1 MSNGR
6 WVPRSRACAGR
17 ILVWAVMARRIPR
30 DESLARVH
38 GVGALFSAAYG
49 NVGSSIYYALGV
61 TAAFALGLTPVAF
74 VIAGLIFMATA
85 ATYAEATV
93 MYPEAGGSSSFARH
107 AFNEVISF
115 FAAWGQMLNY
125 IITVAISAFFVP
137 HYLAVFW
144 PWLGESPGDIVG
156 GIGVIAFLA
165 ALNIKGTQEST
176 RLNLILA
183 IADLLTQIVLVLIGL
198 VLVFNPEILVD
209 NVHLGVAPSWGD
221 FLLGIAVGMIAY
233 TGIETISNMSEEAKN
248 APETV
253 PKGVGL
259 TVLAVLGL
267 YALLPLIAL
276 SAMPV
281 HETAGQFSTD
291 LGTKFADDPVLG
303 IVENLGLSAGL
314 TDMLRYYVGVLAAVI
329 LLIATNAG
337 LIGVSRLTFS
347 MGHYRQLPERLRQ
360 IHPHFRTPYIAIL
373 VFSGIAVITLIPGET
388 ELLATLYSFGAMLSF
403 TIAHVSVIK
412 LRQRYPN
419 KEREWKPPGSVR
431 AFGFDLPLTA
441 VFGGLGTFA
450 AWIVVMALNPRTLV
464 IGAIWMV
471 LGTAIYLLY
480 RRSLGLSPSQTHKV
494 LLPEPLGVEEIEYK
508 SVLVAFEDDEPFNE
522 QTLVTAVKLAAK
534 RRRAVHVISIVTVPS
549 HLPLDAPL
557 PGQEQEALSK
567 IEQAKLIGGLRVSGH
582 IHRVRPNQAGHS
594 IAEEARELKATALVM
609 GLRYRNGAP
618 LYGKTLQTVLAER
631 PCRVIVVGE
640 PERARSA
647 PAGPPITPG
656 VEAPV

>member
-1 MSNGR
+1 
-6 WVPRSRACAGR
+6 
-17 ILVWAVMARRIPR
+17 MARRIPR

-107 AFNEVISF
+107 AFNELISF

-144 PWLGESPGDIVG
+144 PWLGSSPGDIIGGVG
-156 GIGVIAFLA
+156 VVAFLA
-165 ALNIKGTQEST
+165 ALNVKGTQEST
-176 RLNLILA
+176 RFNLILA
-183 IADLLTQIVLVLIGL
+183 IADLFTQIILVAIGL

-209 NVHLGVAPSWGD
+209 NVHFGVAPSWGD

-281 HETAGQFSTD
+281 HETAGGGFSTD
-291 LGTKFADDPVLG
+291 LGTTFADDPVLG

-314 TDMLRYYVGVLAAVI
+314 TDVLRYYVGVLAAVI
-329 LLIATNAG
+329 LLIATNAA

-360 IHPHFRTPYIAIL
+360 IHPRFRTPYVAIL
-373 VFSGIAVITLIPGET
+373 AFSLVAAITLLPGET

-403 TIAHVSVIK
+403 TIAHVSVVK
-412 LRQRYPN
+412 LRQRYPE
-419 KEREWKPPGSVR
+419 KERKWKPPGSVR
-431 AFGFDLPLTA
+431 AFGFDVPLTA
-441 VFGGLGTFA
+441 VFGGLGTFT

-480 RRSLGLSPSQTHKV
+480 RRSLGLSPVQTHKV
-494 LLPEPLGVEEIEYK
+494 LLPEPLGVEEIEYQ
-508 SVLVAFEDDEPFNE
+508 SVLVAFEDDEPFSE
-522 QTLVTAVKLAAK
+522 QTTVTAVRLAAK
-534 RRRAVHVISIVTVPS
+534 RRRAIHVISVVTVPS

-557 PGQEQEALSK
+557 RPQEEEAGSK

-582 IHRVRPNQAGHS
+582 VHRVRPNQAGHS
-594 IAEEARELKATALVM
+594 IAEEARQLKASALVM
-609 GLRYRNGAP
+609 GLRYRNGTP

-631 PCRVIVVGE
+631 PCRVIVVAQ
-640 PERARSA
+640 PDQARTV
-647 PAGPPITPG
+647 PAGPPVTPG
-656 VEAPV
+656 VETPA